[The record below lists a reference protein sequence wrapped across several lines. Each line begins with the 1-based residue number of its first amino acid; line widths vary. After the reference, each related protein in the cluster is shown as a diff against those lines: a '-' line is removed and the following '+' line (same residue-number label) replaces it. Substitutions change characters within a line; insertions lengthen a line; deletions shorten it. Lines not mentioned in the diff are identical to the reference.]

1 MKTEEDEAF
10 EAIERRQGGF
20 QAKRAMAADKLQ
32 EPVLDLDG
40 HVVREPRK
48 RVPKPKAQ
56 PAQEPVAW
64 EQFYPDIGKPQIALN
79 AEVVGYVAPQRQ
91 WVGLTDEDKQKLAA
105 AQFGWEDLCLAVEAK
120 LKEKNN
126 GT

>member
-10 EAIERRQGGF
+10 EAIERKQGGF
-20 QAKRAMAADKLQ
+20 QAKRQMAADKLQ

-105 AQFGWEDLCLAVEAK
+105 APVGWEDLCLAVEAK
-120 LKEKNN
+120 LKEKN
-126 GT
+126 T